1 MIPPMHR
8 SPPAFLS
15 CLVAAGLIAPAG
27 WTPVARAEEPVATT
41 PATAAP
47 TTLGPDEVE
56 LVDGGFVR
64 GTIVEVTPKQRVVI
78 IVDGTTLRREIPWD
92 QVADVAR
99 GKHAGGNT
107 NEWPKEEP
115 PPPPP
120 KTDESGLGKPRV
132 HLELTRPRDVKL
144 YEVSSEI
151 VASGYYTSMYG
162 MQFRTVCSAPCDK
175 VIDGTRGQDFFLA
188 SGQSAMMTG
197 SRRFS
202 LDGKQGDVTLRVKPG
217 SGGLRIVGAI
227 LLGIGIGCLVGGAVL
242 AVPKSTRKIGYVF
255 LGIGAPS
262 LAAGIPMTILGRTRY
277 EWADSDDADP
287 RDRHPVA
294 AR

>member
-1 MIPPMHR
+1 M
-8 SPPAFLS
+8 
-15 CLVAAGLIAPAG
+15 
-27 WTPVARAEEPVATT
+27 PVARAEEPVATT
-41 PATAAP
+41 SAATAPTTAAP

-78 IVDGTTLRREIPWD
+78 IADGTTERREIPWD

-115 PPPPP
+115 PPPAP

-242 AVPKSTRKIGYVF
+242 AVPKSTRNIGYVF

-262 LAAGIPMTILGRTRY
+262 LVAGIPMTILGRTRY

-287 RDRHPVA
+287 RDQHPVA